1 MEYRLELQKLFFE
14 LSFSMRKV
22 IFVVL
27 LLLLVAVPLLAGGNA
42 RKRTTWKRFKAH
54 LKGNLPPNIRK
65 CLGVKCKPGFSCFY
79 GRCV

>member
-1 MEYRLELQKLFFE
+1 
-14 LSFSMRKV
+14 MRKV
-22 IFVVL
+22 IIVVL
-27 LLLLVAVPLLAGGNA
+27 LLLIVAVPLLAGGN
-42 RKRTTWKRFKAH
+42 RRRHTSWKRFKAH